1 MAELSRLATED
12 GWYHS
17 KNDGAMCEL
26 DTAEQ
31 SDGWNKVEFASDGY
45 SPSLGGSDESDGQAS
60 ISSISEPEDRPLFAS
75 PEHPHEQ
82 EDAETDLA
90 AQIVGRDL
98 AEDLEDRISDVV
110 YRHVISGCC
119 HIAKNGLFEESDGE
133 AVILRCGK
141 VASKNFEEIARAG
154 NYFPY
159 KCSRC
164 FTDD

>member
-1 MAELSRLATED
+1 MVFFDPDAARSRRWPRKGCNSLELVMAELSRLATED

-82 EDAETDLA
+82 EDAEKQILQLRSLA
-90 AQIVGRDL
+90 GTSLKTWKIGSVMSFIGM
-98 AEDLEDRISDVV
+98 
-110 YRHVISGCC
+110 
-119 HIAKNGLFEESDGE
+119 
-133 AVILRCGK
+133 
-141 VASKNFEEIARAG
+141 
-154 NYFPY
+154 
-159 KCSRC
+159 
-164 FTDD
+164 